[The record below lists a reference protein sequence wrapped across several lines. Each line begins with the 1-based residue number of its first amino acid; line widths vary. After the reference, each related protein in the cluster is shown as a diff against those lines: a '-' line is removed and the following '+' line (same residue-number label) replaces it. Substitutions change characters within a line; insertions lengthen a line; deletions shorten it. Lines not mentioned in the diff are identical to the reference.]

1 MNEKYLI
8 ISDIHGSIS
17 SLKKAISIF
26 NNDKFNK
33 LFILGDL
40 FYSGARN
47 VPPSDYSP
55 IELVELTNKY
65 SKNIIA
71 IKGNCESVVD
81 LSVTKFPIF
90 EIYQDKIFDKRVALF
105 HGHQDY
111 FSTLSKYND
120 IIFTGHTH
128 ISKVEKVGNVIYAN
142 PGSISLP
149 KDNNKSF
156 IIFTKDKIEILDLIS
171 LEKLK
176 EIKI

>member
-17 SLKKAISIF
+17 SLKKVISIF
-26 NNDKFNK
+26 DSDKYNK

-47 VPPSDYSP
+47 IPPSDYSP
-55 IELVELTNKY
+55 LELVELLNKY

-71 IKGNCESVVD
+71 IKGNCESQVD

-90 EIYQDKIFDKRVALF
+90 EIYQDNLCNKRVAFF
-105 HGHQDY
+105 HGHKNY
-111 FSTLSKYND
+111 LETLSKYND

-128 ISKVEKVGNVIYAN
+128 ISKLEKDKGVILAN
-142 PGSISLP
+142 PGSITLP

-156 IIFTKDKIEILDLIS
+156 IIFTKDKIEILDLLS
-171 LEKLK
+171 LEKLN